1 MQHRDYFEK
10 EVRTVLC
17 VRDLERSRNFYQQTL
32 ELVPVWDGGMEG
44 CRFAAAGGAVELRPS
59 GTNLPQGPTTIM
71 LEADN
76 VDDCYS
82 RLAKKPGLHVYEHI
96 ADRPYGIRLFQLLDP
111 DENVIV
117 IFSWSRDVMEYQHGW
132 QPTVPGMF
140 RGEYRAVAYVDV
152 TDYEQSLAFY
162 RDILRLRACYTW
174 DYGTKDWGHKFVIG
188 SGDGTLEVLC
198 RKDPMP
204 QGNET
209 LMFEAQDA
217 DSCFEAIM
225 KKAGPLV
232 QVLQE
237 PCGCKDGTRAF
248 TLLDPHGNHV
258 VIYSEQR
265 R

>member
-1 MQHRDYFEK
+1 
-10 EVRTVLC
+10 
-17 VRDLERSRNFYQQTL
+17 SRNFYQQTL

-44 CRFAAAGGAVELRPS
+44 CRLAAASGAVELRPAD
-59 GTNLPQGPTTIM
+59 TNLPQGPTTIM

-111 DENVIV
+111 DKNVIV

-162 RDILRLRACYTW
+162 RDILRL
-174 DYGTKDWGHKFVIG
+174 
-188 SGDGTLEVLC
+188 
-198 RKDPMP
+198 
-204 QGNET
+204 
-209 LMFEAQDA
+209 
-217 DSCFEAIM
+217 
-225 KKAGPLV
+225 
-232 QVLQE
+232 
-237 PCGCKDGTRAF
+237 
-248 TLLDPHGNHV
+248 
-258 VIYSEQR
+258 
-265 R
+265 